1 MPRPSKFWGRTMSTL
16 QLNGRVAL
24 VTGAS
29 RGIGAAIARRLAAHG
44 ASLVLTA
51 RDEGKLTKLASELHD
66 SFSTT
71 CLVKACDVTSSHDVQ
86 DLYKDVFKTFGKL
99 DILAA
104 NAGVLS
110 DGLLGMIPDDAI
122 DQILNVNV
130 KGVLAHV
137 QSAARLMRRTKSG
150 SIIITSSIIGRTGN
164 KGQAVYGASK
174 AAALG
179 LMMSAA
185 KELGPDGIRV
195 NAIAPGF
202 IETDMTSHLGP
213 AIREERVKNIALG
226 RTGTPEDVADVVL
239 FLASDLSRYV
249 SGQVIGVD
257 GCMVI

>member
-1 MPRPSKFWGRTMSTL
+1 MLDGKI
-16 QLNGRVAL
+16 AL

-29 RGIGAAIARRLAAHG
+29 RGIGAAIAQAFAKNKARLI
-44 ASLVLTA
+44 LTA
-51 RDEGKLTKLASELHD
+51 RDETKLDKIAKDLHNA
-66 SFSTT
+66 FGTE
-71 CLVKACDVTSSHDVQ
+71 CLVIPCDVTDSKAVQ
-86 DLYKDVFKTFGKL
+86 ALYKTINTHFGRL

-110 DGLLGMIPDDAI
+110 DGLLGMIAEQDIDAI
-122 DQILNVNV
+122 LGVNV
-130 KGVLAHV
+130 KGVINHLQA
-137 QSAARLMRRTKSG
+137 SARLMRKNKAG

-164 KGQAVYGASK
+164 KGQAVYAASK
-174 AAALG
+174 AATLG

-202 IETDMTSHLGP
+202 IETDMTAHLSSQ
-213 AIREERVKNIALG
+213 IRGERLKDIALS
-226 RTGTPEDVADVVL
+226 RTGKPDDVADVAL
-239 FLASDLSRYV
+239 FLASDLARYV